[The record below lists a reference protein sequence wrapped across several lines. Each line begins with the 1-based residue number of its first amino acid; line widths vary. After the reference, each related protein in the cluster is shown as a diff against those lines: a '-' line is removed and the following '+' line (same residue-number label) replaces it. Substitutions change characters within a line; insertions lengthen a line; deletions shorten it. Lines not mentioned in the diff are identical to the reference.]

1 MKSAILVGAL
11 VFALVPV
18 SLRAQEP
25 AIPGEQPAAPA
36 EDPAPPPAPAGG
48 PVIVGAPAE
57 GLVAETTPSAAVFEE
72 QDPWQGVNR
81 KVFWFNDQLDVYV
94 LEPVATG
101 YDWVVPDRAQTSVAN
116 FFRNVRFPVVLGN
129 DLLQGKMNAAA
140 TEVGRFFVNTTVG
153 VVGLFDPATGWG
165 LVSPEEDFGQTLGWW
180 GAGTGPYL
188 VLPILGP
195 STIRDGAGILVD
207 VPMSVAPFFVN
218 SYILY
223 GARVLEVVNYRA
235 QVLDTAAQAKE
246 ASVDYY
252 TFMRNAYLQRRE
264 ALVNDQTTPATT
276 ETRSANE
283 EDLYFPE

>member
-1 MKSAILVGAL
+1 MMRLVSVLVLAIAV
-11 VFALVPV
+11 
-18 SLRAQEP
+18 
-25 AIPGEQPAAPA
+25 AAHA
-36 EDPAPPPAPAGG
+36 E
-48 PVIVGAPAE
+48 VVGAPAE
-57 GLVAETTPSAAVFEE
+57 GLVAEDPNAAPPPADAAAFEE
-72 QDPWQGVNR
+72 SDPWQGVNR
-81 KVFWFNDQLDVYV
+81 KIFWFNDKLDVYV
-94 LEPVATG
+94 LEPVAKG
-101 YDWVVPDRAQTSVAN
+101 YDFIMPDKGKESVAN

-129 DLLQGKMNAAA
+129 DLLQGKVQAAGN
-140 TEVGRFFVNTTVG
+140 EVARFAVNTTVG

-165 LVSPEEDFGQTLGWW
+165 IVSPEEDFGQTLGWW

-207 VPMSVAPFFVN
+207 IPMSVAPFFVD

-246 ASVDYY
+246 ASLDYY
-252 TFMRNAYLQRRE
+252 TFIRNAYLQRRA
-264 ALVNDQTTPATT
+264 ALVSDQTPTT
-276 ETRSANE
+276 ETPRANE

>member
-1 MKSAILVGAL
+1 MNRAIPVCALAL
-11 VFALVPV
+11 VLVT
-18 SLRAQEP
+18 SAARGQDEP
-25 AIPGEQPAAPA
+25 DPA
-36 EDPAPPPAPAGG
+36 APPPASG
-48 PVIVGAPAE
+48 PVVVGAPAE
-57 GLVAETTPSAAVFEE
+57 GLLVEEAPAARFEE
-72 QDPWQGVNR
+72 SDPWQGFNR
-81 KVFWFNDQLDVYV
+81 KIFWFNDKLDVYV
-94 LEPVATG
+94 LEPVAKG
-101 YDWVVPDRAQTSVAN
+101 YDFVVPDRAQTSVAN

-140 TEVGRFFVNTTVG
+140 TETGRFFVNTTVG
-153 VVGLFDPATGWG
+153 VVGLFDPATDWG

-188 VLPILGP
+188 VLPIFGP

-207 VPMSVAPFFVN
+207 IPMSVAPFFVN

-223 GARVLEVVNYRA
+223 GVRVLEVVNYRA

-264 ALVNDQTTPATT
+264 ALVNDQTTPAAT
-276 ETRSANE
+276 ETPSANE